1 MMKALAFHTE
11 RLHDD
16 KVWKRLLMILAIMRR
31 LGSKAT
37 FFIYPFR
44 SVVAGRDISDRVRA
58 LAANYEQEIG
68 QPTHFYAGKS
78 LYEPNKL
85 NDLSAENIRNC
96 IERDFQ
102 WLCRIS
108 KPRGFTSGGW
118 IVTDAVYS
126 ALMNLGFDYDCS
138 ARVPALRKGRKA
150 GPNLWLTE
158 AEKRFIEDRP
168 LILVPTTHT
177 LRNRL
182 LGKRRLTSS
191 LKAGVEYQLVYLHDY
206 DLLRPPVLL
215 GLSLALM
222 ASRAFLCVDHLAR
235 KFSEGSPEGDSAPY

>member
-1 MMKALAFHTE
+1 MMKALAFHTK

-16 KVWKRLLMILAIMRR
+16 KVWKRRLMILAIMRR

-68 QPTHFYAGKS
+68 QHTHFYAGKS
-78 LYEPNKL
+78 LYKPNKR

-158 AEKRFIEDRP
+158 AEKRFIEDHP

-215 GLSLALM
+215 ELSLALM
-222 ASRAFLCVDHLAR
+222 ASRAFLSVDHLAR

>member
-1 MMKALAFHTE
+1 MMRALAFHTE

-16 KVWKRLLMILAIMRR
+16 RVWKRLLLILAIIRR
-31 LGSKAT
+31 LGSRAT

-44 SVVAGRDISDRVRA
+44 AVVEGRDISDRVQA
-58 LAANYEQEIG
+58 LAVDHKQEIG
-68 QPTHFYAGKS
+68 QHTHFYAGRS
-78 LYEPNKL
+78 VNKPDKR

-96 IERDFQ
+96 IERDFE

-108 KPRGFTSGGW
+108 KPKGFTSGGW

-126 ALMNLGFDYDCS
+126 SLVNLGFDYDCS
-138 ARVPALRKGRKA
+138 ARVPVPPRGPET

-158 AEKRFIEDRP
+158 AETRVIRDRP

-182 LGKRRLTSS
+182 LGKRNLTCP

-222 ASRAFLCVDHLAR
+222 ARRTFLCVDHLAR
-235 KFSEGSPEGDSAPY
+235 KFSQGASRG

>member
-1 MMKALAFHTE
+1 MKALAFHTE

-68 QPTHFYAGKS
+68 QHTHFYAGKS
-78 LYEPNKL
+78 LYKPNKR

-177 LRNRL
+177 IQEQTFRQ
-182 LGKRRLTSS
+182 TPPH
-191 LKAGVEYQLVYLHDY
+191 QL
-206 DLLRPPVLL
+206 
-215 GLSLALM
+215 
-222 ASRAFLCVDHLAR
+222 
-235 KFSEGSPEGDSAPY
+235 SEGRC